1 MARGVE
7 QVNIGNVKHHRIV
20 SYTKR
25 DKDIDSNVLRKAN
38 YALAFS
44 NKYHGN
50 PVIELIVTE
59 HTHGGR
65 LLTGFDGESYWSDG
79 VVESVSK
86 WKDDSLHHPTDW
98 AEERLQE
105 WAADIVQTEW
115 RYS

>member
-1 MARGVE
+1 M
-7 QVNIGNVKHHRIV
+7 NIINVKHYRIV
-20 SYTKR
+20 RHTKQ
-25 DKDIDSNVLRKAN
+25 DQDINVKVLSKAN

-44 NKYHGN
+44 NKYHGD

-59 HTHGGR
+59 HSNKGR
-65 LLTGFDGESYWSDG
+65 SLTGFDGKLYWSDG

-115 RYS
+115 KYS